1 MFIYTSELFPT
12 VIRNI
17 GLGAGVFGAR
27 IGNILAPQI
36 TLLGMYTNDSVILVI
51 FGVTT
56 LISAGLLMMLPET
69 LNKKIPETIEEV
81 SLSKARTDQNV
92 RRGDIKIE
100 A

>member
-1 MFIYTSELFPT
+1 
-12 VIRNI
+12 
-17 GLGAGVFGAR
+17 
-27 IGNILAPQI
+27 
-36 TLLGMYTNDSVILVI
+36 MYTNDSVILVI

-81 SLSKARTDQNV
+81 SLSKARSCTDQNV